1 MEDNTDM
8 VQINVKLSPEDKQK
22 LDIFIAMAVPKTNIT
37 KVIREAVKDKV
48 KKVVIPEQ
56 RS

>member
-22 LDIFIAMAVPKTNIT
+22 LDIFIAMSKPKTNIT
-37 KVIREAVKDKV
+37 KVVREAIEKTVKE
-48 KKVVIPEQ
+48 VVIPEQ

>member
-8 VQINVKLSPEDKQK
+8 VQINCKIPIMDKEK
-22 LDIFIAMAVPKTNIT
+22 LDILIAITKPKTNIT
-37 KVIREAVKDKV
+37 KIIQEAIQDKV
-48 KKVVIPEQ
+48 KEVIVPEQ

>member
-22 LDIFIAMAVPKTNIT
+22 LDIFIAMAKPKTNIT
-37 KVIREAVKDKV
+37 KVIREAVKEKV
-48 KKVVIPEQ
+48 KEVIIPEQ